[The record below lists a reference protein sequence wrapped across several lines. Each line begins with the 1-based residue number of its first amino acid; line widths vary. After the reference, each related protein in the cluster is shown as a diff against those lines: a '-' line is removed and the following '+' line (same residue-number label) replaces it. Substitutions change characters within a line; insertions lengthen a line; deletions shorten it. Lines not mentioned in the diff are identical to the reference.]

1 MPPRRRRERPVVNAT
16 MEEEMRQ
23 LRARLDAMET
33 TQRRAPEAGD
43 VSDDESENLEEEEV
57 VGEQA
62 AEERLLRVVV
72 KLGTREKMEVLM
84 YEGNL
89 NVEEL
94 LDWISALDK
103 YFDYEEIDDEKKV
116 KHAVTRLK
124 GHATLWWDELQAD
137 RRRKGKTKIKSW
149 DRMVA
154 KLKDKFIPKDYQLN
168 LFRRLQNLR
177 QKGLSVK
184 EYTEEFYKL
193 NIRAGHREND
203 EEKVARYI
211 NGLRYEIQDEISL
224 VMMRTVEDAYQIALK
239 AEEKLARKQSQR
251 NRGKSPNR
259 GKGTT
264 REKFQKSR
272 GEAGGLT
279 VRQ

>member
-1 MPPRRRRERPVVNAT
+1 
-16 MEEEMRQ
+16 
-23 LRARLDAMET
+23 
-33 TQRRAPEAGD
+33 
-43 VSDDESENLEEEEV
+43 
-57 VGEQA
+57 
-62 AEERLLRVVV
+62 
-72 KLGTREKMEVLM
+72 
-84 YEGNL
+84 
-89 NVEEL
+89 L
-94 LDWISALDK
+94 LDWISSLDK

-137 RRRKGKTKIKSW
+137 RRRKGKSKIKSW

-211 NGLRYEIQDEISL
+211 NGLRYEIQDDISMM
-224 VMMRTVEDAYQIALK
+224 MMRTVEYAYQVALK

-251 NRGKSPNR
+251 NRGRILTEEKEPPERSSRNP
-259 GKGTT
+259 
-264 REKFQKSR
+264 RE
-272 GEAGGLT
+272 EAGGFNSQIDRGGSSRGGYSRGRNPFPRGRGRGRGGEVKCYACGKT
-279 VRQ
+279 WHMSWECPEKKNAGVREAHISEATEECGDRDERRSN